1 MQNARNRYRLDR
13 SRTTQFTDAWFVLA
27 LVLTTVGLLTHRPA
41 LVLISALLL
50 TITPISWLWNYLS
63 LKGIRYHRAFSEQRA
78 FVGET
83 VTLTTTVTNRKPL
96 PVGWLQ
102 IDDEL
107 PEDLP
112 LIDRELAPSHKPRV
126 VTLTSI
132 YSLRWYEQVEEQY
145 ELVCSH
151 RGHYF
156 LGATRMKAGDLF
168 GLFENQDRIDS
179 EDSLIVYPRVL
190 SLDEL
195 GLPAKDP
202 LGDVAFRRRILEDPV
217 RTMGIRDY
225 QPEDDLRRIHWK
237 ASARRQSLQVRVF
250 EPTTAY
256 NLIIFLNVANFERFW
271 HGYDPV
277 LLEKTITVAASVANF
292 AAERRYAVGL
302 MANGCL
308 AEADQPIRVPPGRS
322 PGQLTHILEMLSAIT
337 PIASMPLEDLLIS
350 ESAGLPWGSTLVV
363 VTGLV
368 TEKIGLAVQRLRA
381 AGRNMVLISLQESRP
396 PYLEGVVIYHLPGMR
411 GAEDETAEMAHGL
424 SARVEDDFV
433 PLEALER
440 RRGAV

>member
-1 MQNARNRYRLDR
+1 MQNARNRYRIDH

-27 LVLTTVGLLTHRPA
+27 LVLTAVGLLTHRPA
-41 LVLISALLL
+41 LILISALLL
-50 TITPISWLWNYLS
+50 TIVPISWLWNYLS
-63 LKGIRYHRAFSEQRA
+63 LKGIRYSRSFSEQRA

-83 VTLTTTVTNRKPL
+83 VTFTTSVTNRKPL

-112 LIDRELAPSHKPRV
+112 LIDRELPPSYKPTV
-126 VTLTSI
+126 VTLTAI

-145 ELVCSH
+145 TLNCTH

-156 LGATRMKAGDLF
+156 LGATRMKAGDMF
-168 GLFENQDRIDS
+168 GLFENQARIDS
-179 EDSLIVYPRVL
+179 DESLIVYPQVL
-190 SLDEL
+190 PLDEL

-202 LGDVAFRRRILEDPV
+202 MGDVAFRRRIIEDPV

-256 NLIIFLNVANFERFW
+256 NLVIFLNVANFERFW
-271 HGYDPV
+271 HGYDPI

-302 MANGCL
+302 VANGCL

-322 PGQLTHILEMLSAIT
+322 PGQLTRILEMLSAIR

-368 TEKIGLAVQRLRA
+368 TEQIALAVQRLRD
-381 AGRNMVLISLQESRP
+381 AGRNMVLISLQESSP
-396 PYLEGVVIYHLPGMR
+396 PYLEGVLIYHLPGMR
-411 GAEDETAEMAHGL
+411 ATGDDAGEMAAGL
-424 SARVEDDFV
+424 SEPVADEFL